1 MKRFFT
7 FLAIAFILYI
17 IYYDVR
23 IGTLP
28 VAKNEAVEVIAG
40 TEVVAPHPSDPYKEL
55 KVKPGDTLLSI
66 VEKMN
71 EGQKITSIESVIKDF
86 EELNPDSKA
95 ELLQIGKT
103 YKFPLYTNE

>member
-1 MKRFFT
+1 MKRFFA
-7 FLAIAFILYI
+7 FLAIIFILFI

-23 IGTLP
+23 FGTLP
-28 VAKNEAVEVIAG
+28 VAKNETIEA
-40 TEVVAPHPSDPYKEL
+40 TEVVAITPSNPFKEIT
-55 KVKPGDTLLSI
+55 VKAGDTLLSI
-66 VEKMN
+66 VEKVN
-71 EGQKITSIESVIKDF
+71 EGKQISSIETVIMDF

>member
-1 MKRFFT
+1 MKRFFA
-7 FLAIAFILYI
+7 FLAIMFILFI

-28 VAKNEAVEVIAG
+28 IAKSESIEA
-40 TEVVAPHPSDPYKEL
+40 TEVVAQTPNDPYREI
-55 KVKPGDTLLSI
+55 KVKAGDTLLSI
-66 VEKMN
+66 VEKLN
-71 EGQKITSIESVIKDF
+71 EGKQISSIESVIMDF

>member
-1 MKRFFT
+1 MKRFFA

-28 VAKNEAVEVIAG
+28 LAKNESVET
-40 TEVVAPHPSDPYKEL
+40 TEVMAQTPIHPYKEM
-55 KVKPGDTLLSI
+55 KVKAGDTLLSI
-66 VEKMN
+66 VEKLN
-71 EGQKITSIESVIKDF
+71 EGKKISSIESVIKDF
-86 EELNPDSKA
+86 EELNSDSKA

-103 YKFPLYTNE
+103 YKFPIYTNE